1 MLVAYYDCSCD
12 SHELFNDYEISKCAS
27 YEKHINQYNV
37 IALDITGFISEVKKG
52 DRKNVRDIPDI
63 IEAALKRDII
73 AEYPELEHIESLSE
87 VLRRYVELSGRKI
100 VFVIDEWDALIREAS
115 NDNVIQDRYLNFLRS
130 LFKNNSFTPYAVAAC
145 YMTGILPIKKDGSQS
160 AISDFREY
168 SMIDPRRFDKYTG
181 FNEEEVKKI
190 CLDYNMDFEEAKKWY
205 DGYRVGE
212 VGAIYNPYSLM
223 QAMDAGKYQSYWK
236 KTSAADSLA
245 TYINMNYEGLKEDVI
260 RLMTGE
266 ELEVYTN
273 DFQNDF
279 ERFATKDDVLTL
291 MIHLGYLAYDAE
303 TGCVRIPNKEIYS
316 EFAGLIRN
324 ADSNSL
330 ATLIKSSEK
339 LLNDTL
345 SGNSDAVVAA
355 IERIRESNY
364 APTFY
369 NNEQA
374 LRYVIKFAYIVCV
387 DRYMKVEELPS
398 GCGIADVVYIP
409 KRNRPDPAI
418 VVELKWNKSE
428 GAAISQ
434 IKEKKYPTA
443 LEDYGG
449 EIVLVGI
456 NYDDKTKS
464 HSCEIVRVEK

>member
-1 MLVAYYDCSCD
+1 
-12 SHELFNDYEISKCAS
+12 
-27 YEKHINQYNV
+27 
-37 IALDITGFISEVKKG
+37 
-52 DRKNVRDIPDI
+52 
-63 IEAALKRDII
+63 
-73 AEYPELEHIESLSE
+73 
-87 VLRRYVELSGRKI
+87 
-100 VFVIDEWDALIREAS
+100 
-115 NDNVIQDRYLNFLRS
+115 
-130 LFKNNSFTPYAVAAC
+130 
-145 YMTGILPIKKDGSQS
+145 MTGILPIKKDGSQS